1 MNIVYTKYD
10 PKKHLNQLVELEQ
23 NLWKDTTNDEL
34 KKIFSWK
41 YPVDTPLKNAFVA
54 LDGDR
59 LIAFR
64 GFFINTYQLNGGRSL
79 WQSWAMPSPTPA
91 TNAKESFRS

>member
-10 PKKHLNQLVELEQ
+10 PKKYLNQLVELEQ

-64 GFFINTYQLNGGRSL
+64 GFFINTYQLNGGHS
-79 WQSWAMPSPTPA
+79 Q
-91 TNAKESFRS
+91 

>member
-59 LIAFR
+59 LICNSQDLF
-64 GFFINTYQLNGGRSL
+64 
-79 WQSWAMPSPTPA
+79 
-91 TNAKESFRS
+91 